1 MIFGLPLAVPSLDD
15 AEHCPYTPW
24 RRIAAAVGHSNSSR
38 QKSPFVKHIH
48 WCSLLFAALVWLTP
62 AKADTDGRFLG
73 RGIELDR
80 RKVIQ
85 APPQFTPA
93 PAPLLAPAPRPAPP
107 EPVPSPAPVVHDS
120 HCCKARLLKQ
130 MPAEVAFGQEFMYQ
144 LQVIACE
151 NVAEVVVRDLVP
163 EGAVYVRSEPAAQL
177 SGNQMVWNFGEMD
190 SGQTREIRIWL
201 RPEREGR
208 IGSCATVHALSRVCA
223 FTVVARATLA
233 LTKTGP
239 AAAILGEDITYNIVV
254 SNSGSTAA
262 RGVVVTDNLP
272 DGLAHSSGQ
281 TALSL
286 NVGDLGPNQSRAFPI
301 VVKGVKRGRYC
312 NTATAT
318 ASNAQRVSAEACTTI
333 TQPGLQVTKV
343 GPQEQFI
350 GKTADYTI
358 TVINIGDTRLDNVIV
373 TDSAPQA
380 TRILAASGA
389 TVTGT
394 QASWQIPELGP
405 GERRSFNLTLTTATA
420 GTHANSVVAAAAGLT
435 ANAQAATLWRG
446 LGAMLVEVVD
456 DPDPILIG
464 STTTYTVRITNQG
477 SADLVNVNTVGQF
490 PREVTPVA
498 AQNGTITGSTVRFQT
513 IPRIGVGQNATF
525 TVTGKGAIVGD
536 ARIKFSFTEDSL
548 STPVIEEESTRVF

>member
-1 MIFGLPLAVPSLDD
+1 VKYIKWFSLASVVCFCLS
-15 AEHCPYTPW
+15 
-24 RRIAAAVGHSNSSR
+24 AA
-38 QKSPFVKHIH
+38 Q
-48 WCSLLFAALVWLTP
+48 
-62 AKADTDGRFLG
+62 ADTDGRFLG
-73 RGIELDR
+73 RGINLDR

-85 APPQFTPA
+85 APPQVVPA
-93 PAPLLAPAPRPAPP
+93 PAPMLPPAPRPLPP
-107 EPVPSPAPVVHDS
+107 EPLPQAPAAPVHDA

-151 NVAEVVVRDLVP
+151 NVAEVIVRDLIP
-163 EGAVYVRSEPAAQL
+163 EGASYVRSEPAAQI
-177 SGNQMVWNFGEMD
+177 SGNQMVWALGDMD
-190 SGQTREIRIWL
+190 AGQTREIRVWL
-201 RPEREGR
+201 RPDREGR
-208 IGSCATVHALSRVCA
+208 LGSCATVHALSRVCA

-233 LTKTGP
+233 ITKTGP
-239 AAAILGEDITYNIVV
+239 PTALLGEDITYNIVV

-262 RGVVVTDNLP
+262 RSVVITDNVP

-281 TALSL
+281 SALNL
-286 NVGDLGPNQSRAFPI
+286 NVGDLGPSQSRSFPI
-301 VVKGVKRGRYC
+301 TFKAVKRGRVC

-318 ASNAQRVSAEACTTI
+318 ASNAQRVTAEACTMV

-350 GKTADYTI
+350 GKTAEYTI
-358 TVINIGDTRLDNVIV
+358 TVINVGDTRLNNVTV
-373 TDSAPQA
+373 TDSAPSA
-380 TRILAASGA
+380 TRILAAAGA
-389 TVTGT
+389 NVSAS
-394 QASWQIPELGP
+394 QASWQIPDLGP
-405 GERRSFNLTLTTATA
+405 GERRSFTLSLTTATA
-420 GTHANSVVAAAAGLT
+420 GTHANLVTAAAGGLT

-464 STTTYTVRITNQG
+464 GTTTYTIRITNQG

-490 PREVTPVA
+490 PREITPMA

-525 TVTGKGAIVGD
+525 TVTGRGTIVGD
-536 ARIKFSFTEDSL
+536 ARTKFIFTEDSL
-548 STPVIEEESTRVF
+548 STPVVEEESTRVF